1 MALAIFNRSKRKKA
15 QQPKA
20 EAEGSPQTEAAVTE
34 ADDKGEGGGQGGNA
48 DLTRA
53 DVEHPEALLSEALS
67 KRGQML
73 EASNKLHRRTVLALL
88 ATNLL
93 TGAAAY
99 IGMTREVQ
107 YRYFF
112 TNTDGSV
119 LDAKP
124 LSDPIHSQAVIRN
137 FLSKSM
143 AQLFSFHYRNVEMHL
158 QRFAPDVLTE
168 QAFQDLVSELDRMG
182 LVSDMKTRREVAV
195 ATIQDTPVL
204 AAHGVQNGVRTWE
217 YAAKL
222 RILLESAEQASGSR
236 GRGETRQLAGR
247 LRAQL
252 IRVPAEQHPRRVLIN
267 RIQIVEEGVV

>member
-1 MALAIFNRSKRKKA
+1 MALAIFKRSKRSEPSQAKVA
-15 QQPKA
+15 A
-20 EAEGSPQTEAAVTE
+20 EDAAADAEN
-34 ADDKGEGGGQGGNA
+34 KEGGGREAPPKRQ
-48 DLTRA
+48 LTRA

-67 KRGQML
+67 QRGQML
-73 EASNKLHRRTVLALL
+73 EKSNKLHRRTVLALL
-88 ATNLL
+88 ATNLM

-99 IGMTREVQ
+99 MGMTREVQ

-137 FLSKSM
+137 FLAVSM
-143 AQLFSFHYRNVEMHL
+143 AELFSFHYRNVEMHL
-158 QRFAPDVLTE
+158 QRYAPDVLTE
-168 QAFQDLVSELDRMG
+168 RAFQDLVSELDRMG
-182 LVSDMKTRREVAV
+182 IVSEMKARREVAV
-195 ATIQDTPVL
+195 ATVPDTPVL

-222 RILLESAEQASGSR
+222 RILLEGAEQASGTR

-247 LRAQL
+247 MRAQL
-252 IRVPAEQHPRRVLIN
+252 IRVPAEQHPRRMLIN
-267 RIQIVEEGVV
+267 RIQIIEERPS